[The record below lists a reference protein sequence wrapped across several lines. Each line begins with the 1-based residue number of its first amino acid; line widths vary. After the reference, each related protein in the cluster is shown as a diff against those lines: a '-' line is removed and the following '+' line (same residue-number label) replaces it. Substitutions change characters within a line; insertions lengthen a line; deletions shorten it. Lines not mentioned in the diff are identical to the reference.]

1 MKKNKYS
8 MLSKIEENKLVKK
21 FKNAI
26 DKLHKVRHSFDFIHI
41 SIASPFLIKKWSTR
55 KLPTGNLSGKITE
68 PEFFDEMT
76 GIPKKNGLFCQ
87 TIFGPMNDWSCGCG
101 KYKKGSFG
109 FYCEDCNVEF
119 VNTSA
124 RKYRMG
130 YIELFCPVIHT
141 WYYKGYPN
149 YFNIISKIGNL
160 DKYSLIYAGNLK
172 KAYHNYVTKKL
183 RPVIS
188 TNAWVSMHKLFK
200 NHFDHTNVDPKFYSF
215 APFTL
220 EDFIFKTDIYSIF
233 YYLKNLNL
241 KSEIFYERSF
251 LYNKLNKNFDKSF
264 VPSKAHI
271 LRIRILESFL
281 CNNINPSWIMLITI
295 PVCPTILRPLSSTED
310 EIGYSGLN
318 ETYKSILGVNIE
330 IENNYINKNPV
341 EFLKLEYKKLQ
352 GLTDL
357 LLVQSNKNTIFED
370 DKQNFIERISG
381 KFGLFRQY
389 ILGKRVDYSGRSVIV
404 TDPLLKMSECGI
416 PFHTLVQIFEPLL
429 KKEIEKKYDIK
440 EEYKNSFT
448 NSFFHSKNSFLW
460 KSLKRLIKKYVVI
473 LNRAPTLHS
482 LNVQGYNIVL
492 VESNVIKL
500 HPLYCAGFNADF
512 DGDQMAVHLPMYKAS
527 QLEIKNLMKSMSN
540 LFLKSNGELSFKL
553 SQDVVIGCYY
563 LSLLPEENIFYNFN
577 NKPINFDKNFNYF
590 DNSRSFLETKNNFFI
605 NYKKISFLYKK
616 IFKNISDAICHHYIK
631 KLELH
636 EYIFI
641 NLNFENFH
649 LYQTKDNLIFF
660 YNFMDTDN
668 NFIDIFDILEL
679 NIFNENIYF
688 LLTNFGIL
696 ILKSYKEKKKIKF
709 RVLSFLYETTIGK
722 LIFYTNAENT
732 ILQTISI

>member
-1 MKKNKYS
+1 
-8 MLSKIEENKLVKK
+8 MLSKIQENKLITK
-21 FKNAI
+21 FKNVI
-26 DKLHKVRHSFDFIHI
+26 DKLQKIRHSFDFIHI

-55 KLPTGNLSGKITE
+55 KLPTGILSGRVTD
-68 PEFFDEMT
+68 PEFFDVMT
-76 GIPKKNGLFCQ
+76 GIPKKSGLFCQ
-87 TIFGPMNDWSCGCG
+87 TIFGPINDWSCECG
-101 KYKKGSFG
+101 KYKKGSFE

-119 VNTSA
+119 VSVSA

-130 YIELFCPVIHT
+130 YLELFCPVIHT

-149 YFNIISKIGNL
+149 YFNIVSKIGNFNN
-160 DKYSLIYAGNLK
+160 YNLIYTGNLK
-172 KAYHNYVTKKL
+172 NAYINYFTKKM
-183 RPVIS
+183 RPIIS
-188 TNAWVSMHKLFK
+188 INAWFSIHKFFK
-200 NHFDHTNVDPKFYSF
+200 DHFDHTNVDPKFYLF
-215 APFTL
+215 APYTL

-241 KSEIFYERSF
+241 KSEILHERSF
-251 LYNKLNKNFDKSF
+251 LYNKLNNNVDKAF
-264 VPSKAHI
+264 FPSKAHI

-281 CNNINPSWIMLITI
+281 FNNIKPSWIMLITVPI
-295 PVCPTILRPLSSTED
+295 SPTMLRPLSSTEG
-310 EIGYSGLN
+310 EIGYSIVN
-318 ETYKSILGVNIE
+318 ETYKSMLTINIE
-330 IENNYINKNPV
+330 IENNYNNKNPI

-352 GLTDL
+352 GLLDL
-357 LLVQSNKNTIFED
+357 LLSQSNKSTVFED

-429 KKEIEKKYDIK
+429 KKKIEKIYTVNK
-440 EEYKNSFT
+440 EDQNSFT
-448 NSFFHSKNSFLW
+448 NSFFCSKASFLW
-460 KSLKRLIKKYVVI
+460 KHLKNLIKKYVVV

-512 DGDQMAVHLPMYKAS
+512 DGDQMAVHLPMYKAT
-527 QLEIKNLMKSMSN
+527 QIEIKNLMKSMSN
-540 LFLKSNGELSFKL
+540 LFLKSNGEISFKL

-563 LSLLPEENIFYNFN
+563 LSFLPEENIFYDYRINSV
-577 NKPINFDKNFNYF
+577 NFDKNFNFF
-590 DNSRSFLETKNNFFI
+590 DNSVSLLKEKNNFFI

-616 IFKNISDAICHHYIK
+616 IFKNISDAIGQHSIK

-649 LYQTKDNLIFF
+649 LYENNDNLIFF
-660 YNFMDTDN
+660 YNFMDMEKN
-668 NFIDIFDILEL
+668 ILDIFDILEL
-679 NIFNENIYF
+679 KIFKKNIYF

-696 ILKSYKEKKKIKF
+696 ILKSYKEKNKIKF
-709 RVLSFLYETTIGK
+709 YILNFLYETTIGK
-722 LIFYTNAENT
+722 LLFYANSENT
-732 ILQTISI
+732 ILKTISI